1 MSDDCAKAL
10 ELIGERP
17 IRAALV
23 IGGTRGIGL
32 ALAERLTDLGW
43 DVQAMGRSAADITNP
58 DDWPK
63 YLGKKWD
70 LIVFCAGKL
79 EPAPWDIKS
88 LEDYERSYRLHA
100 AAPIALLAK
109 HGERL
114 LGWWSKVIFVS
125 TVGAVNSGAV
135 DITYGMAKA
144 ALEKAVKALQENT
157 SWNVTLVR
165 FDLVDTNMIRLLP
178 ADTMHG
184 RPILS
189 REEAAEQ
196 IVKAARLEE

>member
-10 ELIGERP
+10 ELVGERP
-17 IRAALV
+17 MRAALV

-32 ALAERLTDLGW
+32 ALVERLTELGW
-43 DVQAMGRSAADITNP
+43 DVQAMGRKAADITNP

-79 EPAPWDIKS
+79 EPAPWDIKT
-88 LEDYERSYRLHA
+88 LDDLVRSYVLHA
-100 AAPIALLAK
+100 AAPVALLAK
-109 HGERL
+109 YGGQL
-114 LGWWSKVIFVS
+114 LGWWSKVVFVS
-125 TVGAVNSGAV
+125 TIGAVNSGIV
-135 DITYGMAKA
+135 DLGYGLAKA
-144 ALEKAVKALQENT
+144 ALEKAAKALQENT
-157 SWNVTLVR
+157 SWDITLMR
-165 FDLVDTNMIRLLP
+165 FDLVATNMIRLLP